1 MAVALKAALSQKV
14 VEELARQVLE
24 DVNNVPEQEDEA
36 EIDDELLDQIAA
48 KMIRDLEAASGSE
61 RGSLTSVQDSNYT
74 MDAILKKVK

>member
-24 DVNNVPEQEDEA
+24 EVNNVPEQEDEA

-48 KMIRDLEAASGSE
+48 KMIRDLEAAAGSE
-61 RGSLTSVQDSNYT
+61 RGSLTSV
-74 MDAILKKVK
+74 

>member
-61 RGSLTSVQDSNYT
+61 RGSLTSVQESNYT

>member
-24 DVNNVPEQEDEA
+24 EVNNVPEQEDEA

-61 RGSLTSVQDSNYT
+61 RGSLTSVQESNYT